1 MKALHKR
8 PVLRK
13 TVATG
18 LFVFGVVALVVP
30 LIPGWVM
37 IGVGLYL
44 LSIDSPKMQGAVLR
58 YRTRYASFDRLL
70 KHSYDQLE
78 RKRTAPTTEE
88 QTVL

>member
-18 LFVFGVVALVVP
+18 FFVFGVVALVLP

-58 YRTRYASFDRLL
+58 YRTRYVSLDRLL
-70 KHSYDQLE
+70 KHSYDRLE